1 MKERIKELRKCLG
14 LTQQKFADNLGLK
27 RQTVASYEIG
37 NIEPSDS
44 TKLLICKQYNVR
56 SEWLEF
62 GIGEMFESIS
72 KEEQVGS
79 ILGNVFTDTES
90 KLYDFK
96 MSVFSELGKLSDSD
110 WEVIQKIVD
119 NIKKE

>member
-1 MKERIKELRKCLG
+1 MEVG
-14 LTQQKFADNLGLK
+14 LTQQKFADRLGLK
-27 RQTVASYEIG
+27 RQTIASYEIG

-44 TKLLICKQYNVR
+44 TMLLICREFNVR
-56 SEWLEF
+56 EEWLRN
-62 GIGEMFESIS
+62 GTGEMFESMS

-90 KLYDFK
+90 DLYNFK

-119 NIKKE
+119 GIKKE

>member
-1 MKERIKELRKCLG
+1 MKKRIKKLRMEVG
-14 LTQQKFADNLGLK
+14 LTQQKFADRLGLK
-27 RQTVASYEIG
+27 RQTIASYEIG

-44 TKLLICKQYNVR
+44 TMLLICREFNVR
-56 SEWLEF
+56 EEWLRN
-62 GIGEMFESIS
+62 GTGEMFESMS

-90 KLYDFK
+90 DLYNFK

-119 NIKKE
+119 GIKKE

>member
-1 MKERIKELRKCLG
+1 MVNRIQKIRKMEGLNQGEFAKKLG
-14 LTQQKFADNLGLK
+14 LSRNFINQVECGKKNFSDRTLFDICHKF
-27 RQTVASYEIG
+27 
-37 NIEPSDS
+37 
-44 TKLLICKQYNVR
+44 NVR
-56 SEWLEF
+56 EEWLRN
-62 GIGEMFESIS
+62 GTGEMFESMS

-90 KLYDFK
+90 DLYNFK

-119 NIKKE
+119 GIKKE

>member
-1 MKERIKELRKCLG
+1 MIDRIKKIRQEENLNQGEFAKKLCLSRNFINQVETGKKNFSNRTITDICTQFNIREDWLRHG
-14 LTQQKFADNLGLK
+14 T
-27 RQTVASYEIG
+27 
-37 NIEPSDS
+37 
-44 TKLLICKQYNVR
+44 
-56 SEWLEF
+56 
-62 GIGEMFESIS
+62 GEMHQLMS

-96 MSVFSELGKLSDSD
+96 MSVFTELGKLSDSD

>member
-1 MKERIKELRKCLG
+1 MKDRIKLLRNTLGLSQQNFGEHLG
-14 LTQQKFADNLGLK
+14 LTKGAISHFESGRND
-27 RQTVASYEIG
+27 VG
-37 NIEPSDS
+37 NQII
-44 TKLLICKQYNVR
+44 LAICREYNVR
-56 SEWLEF
+56 EEWLRY
-62 GIGEMFESIS
+62 GTGEMFESMS